1 MTRLRFKTVRSSR
14 LWWTRWGARL
24 PKGRFSGGF
33 SLPLVRLAV
42 FGESQNEEG
51 TPVQVRDSTS
61 CCEACTGFEQGATVG
76 VGQRPNGK
84 AFEMGQVRRPAAIAR
99 VPGFLDQKPRIT

>member
-1 MTRLRFKTVRSSR
+1 
-14 LWWTRWGARL
+14 
-24 PKGRFSGGF
+24 
-33 SLPLVRLAV
+33 LVRLVV

-76 VGQRPNGK
+76 ADQRPNGK
-84 AFEMGQVRRPAAIAR
+84 AFGKGQVRRPAAMAR
-99 VPGFLDQKPRIT
+99 IPGFLDQKPRITEALPRQGWGRGLSWFFGSPN